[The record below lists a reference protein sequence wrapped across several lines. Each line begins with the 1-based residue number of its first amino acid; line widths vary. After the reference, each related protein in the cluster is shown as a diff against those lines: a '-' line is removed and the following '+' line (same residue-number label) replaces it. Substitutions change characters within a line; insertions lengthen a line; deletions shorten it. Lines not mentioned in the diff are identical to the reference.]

1 MLRISKLSDYAVVI
15 VSSMASENERH
26 TLDELSHNTNIPLAT
41 VRKLL
46 RQLTLSGLCI
56 GKKGAKGGYSLAFSP
71 EEISVLDVLQAVD
84 GELALT
90 QCARSH
96 GCDCS
101 LVDDCGLKRSWQ
113 IINSVIRDTLTRLSI
128 ADLGSNDF
136 DSQMVR
142 SRLIA
147 SADSVARISAV
158 NRA

>member
-15 VSSMASENERH
+15 VSRMAADTERH
-26 TLDELSHNTNIPLAT
+26 TLEELSESTNVPLAT

-46 RQLTLSGLCI
+46 RQLTVSGLCT
-56 GKKGAKGGYSLAFSP
+56 GKKGAKGGYSLAIPP

-90 QCARSH
+90 QCAKSH

-101 LVDDCGLKRSWQ
+101 LVDDCAVKESWQ
-113 IINSVIRDTLTRLSI
+113 IINMVIRDTLARLSI
-128 ADLGSNDF
+128 TDIKSSDF
-136 DSQMVR
+136 NNHMLR
-142 SRLIA
+142 NRLIA
-147 SADSVARISAV
+147 SASDIPVV